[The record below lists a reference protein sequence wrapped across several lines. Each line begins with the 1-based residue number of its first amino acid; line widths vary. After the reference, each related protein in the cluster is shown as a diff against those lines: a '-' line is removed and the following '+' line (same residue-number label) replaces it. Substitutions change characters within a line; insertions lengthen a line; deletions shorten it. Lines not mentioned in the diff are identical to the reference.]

1 MKYQIE
7 YACACHKGKVRS
19 NNEDNFWCCGEFLPA
34 DNQGADHVRTGNIPR
49 ESCLCWLY
57 LMEWGRELRRDGF
70 YLAAQSCGE
79 FYQKNR
85 KMIGEEPE
93 EFLAKLCREM
103 NEAVCRYG
111 DENRIRSMGTTAA
124 VLLFGE
130 EAVFGCN
137 LGDSRIYQV
146 SDGHFRQI
154 STDHTW
160 GGSLFGK
167 APLTQYVG
175 IPADSMELEP
185 SIIRRRP
192 EQERDI

>member
-1 MKYQIE
+1 
-7 YACACHKGKVRS
+7 
-19 NNEDNFWCCGEFLPA
+19 
-34 DNQGADHVRTGNIPR
+34 
-49 ESCLCWLY
+49 
-57 LMEWGRELRRDGF
+57 
-70 YLAAQSCGE
+70 
-79 FYQKNR
+79 
-85 KMIGEEPE
+85 MIGEEPE

-185 SIIRRRP
+185 SIIRETASQICFPTGRLRIFLP
-192 EQERDI
+192 ERFR